1 MRRRAIVDQVQNLS
15 LLEEDSDFFSDG
27 IEEKA
32 VKRKEESS
40 YPCVLLP
47 TDCLEEYQDDNF
59 EKITGRPQPFLP
71 YSEEDMDRMVESV
84 REHGV
89 LEPITV
95 RPTKGKKYQILAGR
109 NRYRAS
115 VICGR
120 KEIPSIIREDI
131 DDQQAALIMLDTNL
145 RQRRN
150 LSYSERAYAYRM
162 KLELTSS
169 QGKRN
174 DLSDAD
180 DPSMRKDSLAEAG
193 KENKESRRMVAYLIR
208 LTYLIKPLLEA
219 VDQRTLSFRVG
230 VKLSYI
236 PEELQAFLFY
246 QIMSQ
251 YGKIKMKQADAVKKL
266 VEEGTASQKTIQRV
280 FYEAAMDKQNI
291 RKMTIQLPDTLS
303 YEEAQRLFQSF
314 LEQYQK

>member
-1 MRRRAIVDQVQNLS
+1 MPKRTLMDQVQSLS
-15 LLEEDSDFFSDG
+15 IFEEDNDFFSDG
-27 IEEKA
+27 MEEKRG
-32 VKRKEESS
+32 KRRGGAS

-47 TDCLEEYQDDNF
+47 TDRLVEYQDDNF

-71 YSEEDMDRMVESV
+71 YSKEDMGRMVESV

-95 RPTKGKKYQILAGR
+95 RPAEDKKYQILAGR

-115 VICGR
+115 VACGR
-120 KEIPSIIREDI
+120 TEIPSIIRSDI
-131 DDQQAALIMLDTNL
+131 DDRQAALIMLDTNL

-162 KLELTSS
+162 KLELTGS

-174 DLSDAD
+174 DLSDAGYQ
-180 DPSMRKDSLAEAG
+180 DSLAAAG

-208 LTYLIKPLLEA
+208 LTYLIQPLLDA
-219 VDQRTLSFRVG
+219 VDQGSLSFRVG

-236 PEELQAFLFY
+236 PEEFQSFLFF
-246 QIMSQ
+246 QIMPR

-266 VEEGTASQKTIQRV
+266 VEEGSASKKTIQRV
-280 FYEAAMDKQNI
+280 FYEAELDKHNS
-291 RKMTIQLPDTLS
+291 RKMTIQLPDALS
-303 YEEAQRLFQSF
+303 YEEAQKLVQGF
-314 LEQYQK
+314 LKQYQK

>member
-1 MRRRAIVDQVQNLS
+1 
-15 LLEEDSDFFSDG
+15 
-27 IEEKA
+27 
-32 VKRKEESS
+32 
-40 YPCVLLP
+40 
-47 TDCLEEYQDDNF
+47 
-59 EKITGRPQPFLP
+59 
-71 YSEEDMDRMVESV
+71 MVESV

-193 KENKESRRMVAYLIR
+193 E
-208 LTYLIKPLLEA
+208 
-219 VDQRTLSFRVG
+219 
-230 VKLSYI
+230 
-236 PEELQAFLFY
+236 
-246 QIMSQ
+246 
-251 YGKIKMKQADAVKKL
+251 
-266 VEEGTASQKTIQRV
+266 
-280 FYEAAMDKQNI
+280 
-291 RKMTIQLPDTLS
+291 
-303 YEEAQRLFQSF
+303 
-314 LEQYQK
+314 